1 MLGLNGK
8 NILLTGGAG
17 FLGGEIEQL
26 LLKENINSIIIP
38 RSINQDLTIE
48 QNVYDLFENNHIDI
62 VIHCAAFHGGI
73 HYNIQ
78 NGGRIY
84 YKNILMNSFLFEY
97 AKNYN
102 VAKMVCINTV
112 DVYPRETTMPLKIK
126 NIWDGYPEITS
137 APYAF
142 SKKMMIVQ
150 SEAYRAQYN
159 FSSINLLMIN
169 LYGPGDEFSKE
180 KCHVIPSLIQRIDE
194 AKQKKIESIDVW
206 GDGLQEREFLFITD
220 AALMVL
226 SSLKEYDSSVPLNI
240 GTGKTYSI
248 KQLVNYLL
256 DIMDVDINIVWDTSK
271 PSGYP
276 IKKFDMSLTENNIS
290 QSSNI
295 DLREGLEKTV
305 YWYYNNYK
313 KNKE

>member
-1 MLGLNGK
+1 M
-8 NILLTGGAG
+8 
-17 FLGGEIEQL
+17 
-26 LLKENINSIIIP
+26 
-38 RSINQDLTIE
+38 
-48 QNVYDLFENNHIDI
+48 
-62 VIHCAAFHGGI
+62 
-73 HYNIQ
+73 
-78 NGGRIY
+78 
-84 YKNILMNSFLFEY
+84 
-97 AKNYN
+97 
-102 VAKMVCINTV
+102 
-112 DVYPRETTMPLKIK
+112 
-126 NIWDGYPEITS
+126 
-137 APYAF
+137 
-142 SKKMMIVQ
+142 
-150 SEAYRAQYN
+150 
-159 FSSINLLMIN
+159 
-169 LYGPGDEFSKE
+169 
-180 KCHVIPSLIQRIDE
+180 IPSLIQRIDE